1 MTEYR
6 IEREVV
12 IEAPV
17 DVVWHTITEPDQI
30 ARWFA
35 DRVDLEAKA
44 GSRGTVAFDNPEGE
58 STIAALVV
66 EAVEP
71 LSLFSFRWGHSEGQ
85 EPEAGNS
92 LLVEFRLAQEGDE
105 RTRLRVLE
113 RGLDFLDWPDGDK
126 RQYAVEHGSG
136 WGTFLDR
143 LQGLFA
149 S

>member
-17 DVVWHTITEPDQI
+17 EVVWHTITEPDQI
-30 ARWFA
+30 AQWFA
-35 DRVDLEAKA
+35 DRVDLEAKP
-44 GSRGTVAFDNPEGE
+44 GNRGTVAFDYPEGE
-58 STIAALVV
+58 SHTAALVV

-71 LSLFSFRWGHSEGQ
+71 LSLFSFRWGHPEGQ

-113 RGLDFLDWPDGDK
+113 RGLDLLDWPDGDK
-126 RQYAVEHGSG
+126 RRYAEEHGSG

-143 LQGLFA
+143 LRRLFA